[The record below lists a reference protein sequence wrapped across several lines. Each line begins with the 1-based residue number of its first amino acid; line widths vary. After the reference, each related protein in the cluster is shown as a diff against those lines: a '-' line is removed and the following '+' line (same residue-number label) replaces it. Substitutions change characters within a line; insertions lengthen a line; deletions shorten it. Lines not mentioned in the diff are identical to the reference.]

1 MNDENTNP
9 GAVAGAP
16 AIPVVP
22 PAPANAPPPAPLHAN
37 GPVPKS
43 IVAAAY
49 VYLVLLVALF
59 VTYVTW
65 KEFRSDLPSALG
77 PLPTGVVW
85 FGAVGAVV
93 SSFRGIFAYNQSWD
107 PRYNIWHYSRPL
119 LGAVTGSMGALMYW
133 VLLTLGSTT
142 TVTVRTTTFYVAAFV
157 LGFADKAFVNLLN
170 SVTSLIINPGK
181 SQ

>member
-1 MNDENTNP
+1 MSDENTDL
-9 GAVAGAP
+9 GVAGDVPTVA
-16 AIPVVP
+16 VVP
-22 PAPANAPPPAPLHAN
+22 PAPANAPAPALPNAN

-43 IVAAAY
+43 IVVAAY
-49 VYLVLLVALF
+49 TYLVLLVALF

-77 PLPTGVVW
+77 PLPIGVVW

-93 SSFRGIFAYNQSWD
+93 ASFRGIFDYNQSWD
-107 PRYNIWHYSRPL
+107 SSYNIWHYSRPL
-119 LGAVTGSMGALMYW
+119 LGAVTGSIGALMYW